1 MKAAV
6 ITGIGKVEI
15 ASVDDPAPGPGEVV
29 VAVSA
34 CGLCGTDLHIM
45 QGEFAPS
52 LPIIPGHEF
61 AGVVTAVG
69 SGSTGGTDLREGD
82 RVAVDPSL
90 YCHEC
95 HYCRIGHDNL
105 CLRWGAIGVTVPG
118 GAAEYVAVP
127 AANCVRLPEHI
138 GTEDATLIEPLS
150 CAVRG
155 YDVLKSQLGAHVLIY
170 GAGTMGLMMLELA
183 KRTGAASVD
192 VVELS
197 AERLEGAR
205 ELGCRHAVTSADEIE
220 QPFGWE
226 LVVDATGNGRAIQDG
241 LERVGPAG
249 TFLQFGVADYATRV
263 TIDPFRIYNK
273 EITITGSMAVLHSY
287 ERAAELFAAGVIDPA
302 TFITDRMPLQDYA
315 LAIERF
321 ASGSG
326 LKTQVLP

>member
-6 ITGIGKVEI
+6 ITGIGNVEI
-15 ASVDDPAPGPGEVV
+15 ASVDDPTPGPGQVV

-69 SGSTGGTDLREGD
+69 SGPTGLREGD

-138 GTEDATLIEPLS
+138 TCADATLIEPLS

-155 YDVLKSQLGAHVLIY
+155 YDVLKGHLGAHVLIY

-197 AERLEGAR
+197 AERLKIAR
-205 ELGCRHAVTSADEIE
+205 DLGCSRAVTSADEIE
-220 QPFGWE
+220 RPFGWE

-263 TIDPFRIYNK
+263 TIEPFRIYNK

-287 ERAAELFAAGVIDPA
+287 ERAAELFAAGVLNPA
-302 TFITDRMPLQDYA
+302 TLITDRLPLQDYA

-321 ASGSG
+321 ASGAG
-326 LKTQVLP
+326 VKTQVLP